1 VVSPHLFGVCFKKG
15 FLSIYNTKK
24 LEEIF
29 QVKAHMGEAMDLA
42 FSPLNDK
49 LVCTVGSDETMKL
62 FDVIE
67 KKSVKGVQV
76 SFKASSCCFAPDG

>member
-1 VVSPHLFGVCFKKG
+1 
-15 FLSIYNTKK
+15 
-24 LEEIF
+24 
-29 QVKAHMGEAMDLA
+29 MGEAMDLA

-76 SFKASSCCFAPDG
+76 SFKASSCCFAPDGQAVAIGGMTGELAYFSLRTLTQPKIYFKGHGG